1 MEKEEIITLYDEE
14 EGEIPFRVVGRMEWK
29 GGNYA
34 LLQDA
39 EDGEAGIMVFQVT
52 PGEDGTEDYDFVE
65 DDELSD
71 DVFYYWQAERDDYE
85 FADAE

>member
-1 MEKEEIITLYDEE
+1 MSFEAINSVTAAESAAKAAVAAAEASA
-14 EGEIPFRVVGRMEWK
+14 RQ
-29 GGNYA
+29 

-52 PGEDGTEDYDFVE
+52 PGEDGAEDYVFVE